1 MKLIFYKECIA
12 NNPIIF
18 WICVIAIIIMI
29 ILSIVFV
36 RKETKNESK

>member
-1 MKLIFYKECIA
+1 MKLVFYSDYIKS
-12 NNPIIF
+12 NPILF
-18 WICVIAIIIMI
+18 WVYVIAIVVMI